1 MAGKR
6 GKNVDLGVGG
16 LFKGLAD
23 LVERLGELAETGEEL
38 KRTGEIRGGG
48 KEVKG
53 VYGFSVKVGLGDEG
67 VKVEP
72 FGNIARDEQT
82 DEAVVR
88 ETREPIVDVFEES
101 DHILVVAEM
110 PGIGPDDLRIEV
122 KDDILTLSAEK
133 GTKRYRKE
141 ILLPRAV
148 QLDKTTISCNN
159 GIVEVKCLK

>member
-1 MAGKR
+1 
-6 GKNVDLGVGG
+6 
-16 LFKGLAD
+16 
-23 LVERLGELAETGEEL
+23 
-38 KRTGEIRGGG
+38 
-48 KEVKG
+48 
-53 VYGFSVKVGLGDEG
+53 
-67 VKVEP
+67 
-72 FGNIARDEQT
+72 
-82 DEAVVR
+82 
-88 ETREPIVDVFEES
+88 VFEES

-133 GTKRYRKE
+133 GTTRYRKE